1 MMRALSAA
9 EAGQSKEFGGHR
21 PQDRRR
27 AHGCRPVGKGHF
39 RCMRTLSAILLVAL
53 LGAAWYLYT
62 PDLPRAALER
72 RWAPSPS
79 QFVEVA
85 GVQLHIR
92 DIGPRDGP
100 AVLLIHGF
108 GSSLHTWEAWAPLLD
123 DRFRVVSLDLPGF
136 GLTGPDPTGDYS
148 DERSIA
154 VLAALMDRLGVGE
167 AAVIGSSMGGRI
179 AWRFAAAEPARVSK
193 LVLMAPDG
201 FASMGREYNR
211 APERL
216 PWMMRLLPY
225 TAPKPLLRRTMQNA
239 YAVSGTLTDA
249 VVERY
254 HAMLLA
260 PGVRRAVLDRVLQ
273 ARLLPPEP
281 ILRTIRAPVLLL
293 WGERDGAVPASLA
306 ADYERVLPD
315 TRTVILPGIGHV
327 PMEEAPEASARALR
341 EFLKGEADS

>member
-1 MMRALSAA
+1 MTIIAA
-9 EAGQSKEFGGHR
+9 
-21 PQDRRR
+21 
-27 AHGCRPVGKGHF
+27 
-39 RCMRTLSAILLVAL
+39 TLGVLL
-53 LGAAWYLYT
+53 LGAGIWLYN

-79 QFVEVA
+79 QFVEAA
-85 GVQLHIR
+85 GVRLHIR

-108 GSSLHTWEAWAPLLD
+108 GSSLHTWEAWAPLLE

-148 DERSIA
+148 DERSIV
-154 VLAALMDRLGVGE
+154 VLAALMDRLGIGR
-167 AAVIGSSMGGRI
+167 AAVVGSSMGGRI

-201 FASMGREYNR
+201 FASMGREYGR

-216 PWMMRLLPY
+216 PWLLRLLPY
-225 TAPKPLLRRTMQNA
+225 TAPKPLLSRTMRNA
-239 YAVSGTLTDA
+239 YAVPGVLTDA
-249 VVERY
+249 VVDRY

-273 ARLLPPEP
+273 SRLLPPEA
-281 ILRTIRAPVLLL
+281 ILATIRAPVLLL
-293 WGERDGAVPASLA
+293 WGELDRAVPASHA
-306 ADYERVLPD
+306 PDYERILSDV
-315 TRTVILPGIGHV
+315 RTVILPGIGHV
-327 PMEEAPEASARALR
+327 PMEDAPEASARALR
-341 EFLKGEADS
+341 VFLEGSLRD